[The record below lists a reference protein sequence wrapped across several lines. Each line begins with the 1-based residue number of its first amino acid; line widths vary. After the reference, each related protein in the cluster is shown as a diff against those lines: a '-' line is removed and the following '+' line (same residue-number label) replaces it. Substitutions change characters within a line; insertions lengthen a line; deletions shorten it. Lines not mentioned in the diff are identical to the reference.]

1 MTMKD
6 LISELELIKEL
17 YGCEKI
23 SEELKIVLEIS
34 KKDIDK
40 ASTIATLYQQE
51 KEIVTWKTNMYYYYV
66 VKLLLVLYWF
76 NGE

>member
-1 MTMKD
+1 MKD